1 MDAIATRIRVSALCL
16 VHKGLHIPLQHN
28 TSMNKLDLLQ
38 GLKCITLLS
47 CDLFG
52 LYTMLAFSIGFGGV
66 LTFYFLFFF
75 LAFCCGQ
82 QAAILM
88 YTCA

>member
-16 VHKGLHIPLQHN
+16 VHKDLHIPLQHN

-38 GLKCITLLS
+38 GLKCIAFLP

-52 LYTMLAFSIGFGGV
+52 LYNMLAFTIGFGGV
-66 LTFYFLFFF
+66 LTFCFLFFF
-75 LAFCCGQ
+75 LVFCSGQ
-82 QAAILM
+82 RAAILM